1 MAQRGSAQLFRLA
14 GYDVAIRSVAGVETC
29 IYFPKQ
35 GLNCAFDMVRR
46 LSWCCDWLPVVLIR
60 GVIHAGMPP
69 GAWCDAM

>member
-35 GLNCAFDMVRR
+35 GLNCAFDMVH
-46 LSWCCDWLPVVLIR
+46 SAVLLL
-60 GVIHAGMPP
+60 
-69 GAWCDAM
+69 